1 MTTDSSQLVRDAQAE
16 TPGALDQLVTHWLP
30 VVLRWCIRLGGPG
43 VNAEDAA
50 QEAFETM
57 FSRLPTLRQPDAFP
71 SWMYGVTRRVLAR
84 HRRRAWVR
92 RWVPG
97 MSIAE
102 TPDASAD
109 PFRHAEE
116 AQTAARIWECMA
128 RLSVF
133 HREVLVLCDL
143 EERADSEVAEMLG
156 IPKAT
161 VKSRLRRAREALRA
175 ELGDLQDSILPE
187 ADLEGS

>member
-1 MTTDSSQLVRDAQAE
+1 MTPDRVQLVRDAQAGQ
-16 TPGALDQLVTHWLP
+16 PGALDQLVGYWLP
-30 VVLRWCIRLGGPG
+30 VVLRWCIRLGGSG

-57 FSRLPTLRQPDAFP
+57 FERLSSIRQPEAFP
-71 SWMYGVTRRVLAR
+71 SWMYGITRRVLAR
-84 HRRRAWVR
+84 HRRRAWIR
-92 RWVPG
+92 RWVPR

-102 TPDASAD
+102 APDSSAD
-109 PFRHAEE
+109 PFRRSEQAQIASRVWE
-116 AQTAARIWECMA
+116 AMS
-128 RLSVF
+128 RLPLH

-143 EERADSEVAEMLG
+143 EERADSEVAEMLD

-175 ELGDLQDSILPE
+175 DLGDMQDSILPD
-187 ADLEGS
+187 ADLED